1 MNRSEIYAKVVE
13 AVADTMNKDPK
24 DITEETTFDELSADS
39 LDKIELI
46 SNMEDTFDTTIE
58 DDALEKINS
67 VADAVDAIA
76 SALNA

>member
-1 MNRSEIYAKVVE
+1 MDRSEIYAKVVE

-24 DITEETTFDELSADS
+24 EITEETTFDELSADS

-76 SALNA
+76 SALNG

>member
-1 MNRSEIYAKVVE
+1 MDRTEIYTKVIE

-24 DITEETTFDELSADS
+24 EITEETTFDELSADS

-76 SALNA
+76 SALNG

>member
-1 MNRSEIYAKVVE
+1 MDRSEIYTKVVE

-24 DITEETTFDELSADS
+24 EITEETTFDELSADS

-76 SALNA
+76 SALNG

>member
-1 MNRSEIYAKVVE
+1 MDRSEIYTKVVD

-24 DITEETTFDELSADS
+24 EITEETTFDELSADS

-76 SALNA
+76 SALNG